1 MKPHSNPSIIL
12 SCNMFSFCSAL
23 SPDVL
28 MASVFPRVSLT
39 VASVMKAIRVSS
51 VTDDRSLQRAGG
63 FAVGVG
69 SVGWQKGES
78 RSVTVSRGSP
88 GLLATQ
94 VTLKDYKKK
103 KRKFAENES
112 ILCFKICSFFL
123 TPPTCRNHMS
133 RRNGKRTAE
142 APPTLK
148 NVHVHQQDSPHGL
161 FQILPGVTWRLL

>member
-1 MKPHSNPSIIL
+1 
-12 SCNMFSFCSAL
+12 
-23 SPDVL
+23 

-88 GLLATQ
+88 GLLVTQ
-94 VTLKDYKKK
+94 K
-103 KRKFAENES
+103 S
-112 ILCFKICSFFL
+112 
-123 TPPTCRNHMS
+123 
-133 RRNGKRTAE
+133 
-142 APPTLK
+142 
-148 NVHVHQQDSPHGL
+148 HVKEK
-161 FQILPGVTWRLL
+161 W

>member
-1 MKPHSNPSIIL
+1 MKPLSNPSIIL

-51 VTDDRSLQRAGG
+51 VTDDRSLQHAGG

-69 SVGWQKGES
+69 SVGCQKGES
-78 RSVTVSRGSP
+78 RSVTVSQGSP
-88 GLLATQ
+88 GLLVTQ
-94 VTLKDYKKK
+94 VTLKDYKKE

-112 ILCFKICSFFL
+112 ILGFKICAFF
-123 TPPTCRNHMS
+123 
-133 RRNGKRTAE
+133 
-142 APPTLK
+142 
-148 NVHVHQQDSPHGL
+148 
-161 FQILPGVTWRLL
+161 